1 MQCWLDSEQQTSE
14 QCWNPAPH
22 FSLTNYLPLST
33 YTHTCTLHT
42 HTHHVTPLF
51 WDLHWLQSR
60 EHITFQLA
68 ILVYRSHPSL
78 SLWSFPTCHQL
89 QPPTSSFIII
99 IIVTD
104 PMNTTHNS
112 RRPCLSGGRKPSL
125 EQSVARHHNS
135 SDFRHFPE
143 STENVPVLLFIL
155 AMTDACTPF
164 SGLSVLLGHYK

>member
-1 MQCWLDSEQQTSE
+1 LKSSATFLIDK
-14 QCWNPAPH
+14 
-22 FSLTNYLPLST
+22 LPPT
-33 YTHTCTLHT
+33 VYIHKCTLHT
-42 HTHHVTPLF
+42 HTHTHS
-51 WDLHWLQSR
+51 SR
-60 EHITFQLA
+60 YTF
-68 ILVYRSHPSL
+68 ILRPALVAVSVAHHFPVSHTCLSSHPSL
-78 SLWSFPTCHQL
+78 SLWSFPTCRQL

-112 RRPCLSGGRKPSL
+112 RRQCLSGGRKPSL

-135 SDFRHFPE
+135 SNFRRFPE
-143 STENVPVLLFIL
+143 STQNVPVLLFIL